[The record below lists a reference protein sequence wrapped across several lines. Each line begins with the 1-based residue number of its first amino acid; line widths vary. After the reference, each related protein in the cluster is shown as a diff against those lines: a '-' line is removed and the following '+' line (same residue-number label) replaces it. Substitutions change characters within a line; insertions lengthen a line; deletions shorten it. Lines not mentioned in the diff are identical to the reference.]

1 MIRTATFLLAL
12 FCTVYM
18 TLPAHTDE
26 PSDLKEETAVA
37 LPKLGQPL
45 SDAQVDAFA
54 QLALK
59 NIHQEYPNK
68 TGDVLAG
75 PEAVKSPKALH
86 PAFYGCCLLYTSP
99 SPRDS

>member
-12 FCTVYM
+12 FCTVCM
-18 TLPAHTDE
+18 TLAAHSEDPKDPE
-26 PSDLKEETAVA
+26 DETAVA

-59 NIHQEYPNK
+59 NIHREYQQ
-68 TGDVLAG
+68 D
-75 PEAVKSPKALH
+75 
-86 PAFYGCCLLYTSP
+86 
-99 SPRDS
+99 R